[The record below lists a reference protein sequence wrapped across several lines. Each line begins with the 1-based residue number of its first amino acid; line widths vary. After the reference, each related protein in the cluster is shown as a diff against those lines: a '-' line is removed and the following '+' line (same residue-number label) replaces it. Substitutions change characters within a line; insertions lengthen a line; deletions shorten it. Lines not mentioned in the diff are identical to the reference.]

1 MENASK
7 ALLIAGGVLLAILII
22 SLLML
27 TVNKISSF
35 NTAREETV
43 RTEQILKFNGQYE
56 AFNKY
61 NLLGTEI
68 ITAFNKVIDNNKKN
82 PNTKISMELRFI
94 ESVSGGVAEEMTK
107 YTKNNVLEQASQ
119 TNQASSEQVSS
130 SRGMR
135 INSNGAKDNAT
146 KTKLSSGY
154 KINRA
159 ADNATGLAISEKMRS
174 QIRGLSRVATY
185 SEPITEQSY
194 SDETFNS
201 LKSEDNKA
209 KLYYC
214 DVIGYDSEGRINYIS
229 FKEMTEAQKDCVKGI
244 DENITSAESQIRDT
258 DMATEMTEYI
268 K

>member
-22 SLLML
+22 SLLIL
-27 TVNKISSF
+27 TVNRISSF

-43 RTEQILKFNGQYE
+43 RTEQILKFNEQYE

-135 INSNGAKDNAT
+135 INSNGAKDDA
-146 KTKLSSGY
+146 TKLSSGY

-174 QIRGLSRVATY
+174 QIQGLSIAATY

-201 LKSEDNKA
+201 LKRDNKA

-214 DVIGYDSEGRINYIS
+214 DVIGYNSEGRINYIS

-258 DMATEMTEYI
+258 DMATEMQ
-268 K
+268 

>member
-22 SLLML
+22 SLLIL

-35 NTAREETV
+35 NTTREETV
-43 RTEQILKFNGQYE
+43 RTEQILKFNEQYE

-82 PNTKISMELRFI
+82 PNTKISMELRFL
-94 ESVSGGVAEEMTK
+94 ESVSGKEEP
-107 YTKNNVLEQASQ
+107 
-119 TNQASSEQVSS
+119 S
-130 SRGMR
+130 SR
-135 INSNGAKDNAT
+135 
-146 KTKLSSGY
+146 KL
-154 KINRA
+154 NRA
-159 ADNATGLAISEKMRS
+159 ADDATGYKISEKMRS
-174 QIRGLSRVATY
+174 QIRGLSSAATY

-201 LKSEDNKA
+201 LKRDNKA

-244 DENITSAESQIRDT
+244 DENITSAESRIRDI
-258 DMATEMTEYI
+258 DMAKEMT
-268 K
+268 